1 MDFHA
6 RDGLTRSADEALGV
20 FLASVC
26 GCVSVDAGRSNSDAS
41 NNWANAAAIACI
53 CAQLYSYGTALEAS
67 NETAH
72 GTAHGTTNRTAYG
85 TTFGTTLGATLGAT
99 NGATNRATHESYG
112 AAVWTTQQ
120 PAHGAAQ
127 FPSKSATKLTTHW

>member
-1 MDFHA
+1 MDFHVC
-6 RDGLTRSADEALGV
+6 DGLTRSADEALGV

-26 GCVSVDAGRSNSDAS
+26 GCVSVDAGRSNNDAS
-41 NNWANAAAIACI
+41 NNWANAAAIAC
-53 CAQLYSYGTALEAS
+53 YSYGTALKAS

-85 TTFGTTLGATLGAT
+85 TTFGTTLGATLRAT
-99 NGATNRATHESYG
+99 HGATNRATHESYG

-127 FPSKSATKLTTHW
+127 FPSESATKLTTHW